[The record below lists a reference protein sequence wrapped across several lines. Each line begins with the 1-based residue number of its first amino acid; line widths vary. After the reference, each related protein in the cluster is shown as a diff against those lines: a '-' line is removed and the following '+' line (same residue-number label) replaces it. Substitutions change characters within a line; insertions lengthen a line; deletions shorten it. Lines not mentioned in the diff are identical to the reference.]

1 MISICCSIT
10 VQYEAALLGELSFK
24 APGLNLLLQ
33 ALIPSSRVIDSTL
46 PVCLTSITSF
56 AETNKPGSL
65 YKWVLLI
72 SSGTF
77 RNLHRIAA
85 SRKAT
90 RYFQA
95 EAPSHLPLSIL
106 WRGGGGGITQLP
118 VSIWHRR
125 VSDLPPPRFLGRYR
139 TCSQF
144 QATLVCKTPRVSFQ
158 RTTRGRPFIIFY
170 LNYTA
175 RESVTLQS
183 FQWEVRLLCQNCS
196 KLMKL

>member
-125 VSDLPPPRFLGRYR
+125 VSDLPPSFPWQVQDLFPVPGNLGLQNPSCFLSTHHQRAAFHHILLELYR
-139 TCSQF
+139 
-144 QATLVCKTPRVSFQ
+144 P
-158 RTTRGRPFIIFY
+158 
-170 LNYTA
+170 
-175 RESVTLQS
+175 
-183 FQWEVRLLCQNCS
+183 
-196 KLMKL
+196 

>member
-106 WRGGGGGITQLP
+106 WRGGGGELP
-118 VSIWHRR
+118 NCLSASGTGGSPTCRRLVSLAGTGPVPSSRQPWFAKPL
-125 VSDLPPPRFLGRYR
+125 VFPFNAPPEGGLSSYS
-139 TCSQF
+139 T
-144 QATLVCKTPRVSFQ
+144 
-158 RTTRGRPFIIFY
+158 
-170 LNYTA
+170 
-175 RESVTLQS
+175 
-183 FQWEVRLLCQNCS
+183 
-196 KLMKL
+196 